1 MLESR
6 PYREK
11 LTKQINVS
19 QINIIRGF
27 SGRQRYEGYY
37 RSPRRRSAMRKIPNL
52 SDLEERR
59 MRLLRVSI
67 VRITRTAIAAQPSAG
82 LTWYKVDSYFTVE
95 YLGFY

>member
-1 MLESR
+1 
-6 PYREK
+6 
-11 LTKQINVS
+11 
-19 QINIIRGF
+19 
-27 SGRQRYEGYY
+27 
-37 RSPRRRSAMRKIPNL
+37 MRKIPNL